1 MGVEISGF
9 DEMSNKLDN
18 MVKNAEK
25 ISGEH
30 SYEISEILSDS
41 FMQKNTRFSNANLF
55 LSEIGIYNNDDLEAY
70 PDDKMDAY
78 VSKETDFSTWQ
89 DMLGEA
95 AREFVTKQ
103 LGL

>member
-1 MGVEISGF
+1 MGVEVSGF
-9 DEMSNKLDN
+9 DDMSKKLDN

-41 FMQKNTRFSNANLF
+41 FMQKNSRFSDANSF
-55 LSEIGIYNNDDLEAY
+55 LSEIGIHNNDDLEAY

-78 VSKETDFSTWQ
+78 VSNETHFSTWQ
-89 DMLGEA
+89 DMLSEA
-95 AREFVTKQ
+95 GGEFVANR
-103 LGL
+103 LGF